1 MQIIAYQL
9 EKQENTPLTSEPS
22 RTIRIPDDCIN
33 SMKLR
38 VVFYSF
44 SSPSY
49 IYICIYIYKYIWAI
63 PELSKQEGRLRTK
76 NFQGY

>member
-49 IYICIYIYKYIWAI
+49 IYMYIYIYIYIWAI
-63 PELSKQEGRLRTK
+63 PELSKQEGRLRIK